1 MTSFVHSHFSD
12 HHAGAERI
20 ESAVKA
26 AGQIGKGFDST
37 KSLTVM
43 LLAAIVS
50 ALIVV
55 ADQLVDTWVD
65 GHLLA
70 AWVVLWVGVFAATAL
85 LTPTI
90 RQVASGLIGA
100 LNAWSRRVA
109 RERADDRLWS
119 LAQKDPRVLADIQ
132 AAVTRAETDS
142 RVGDSARR
150 VAQRDPASRASRH
163 TTHIWYM

>member
-1 MTSFVHSHFSD
+1 MTSFVHSHFPVR
-12 HHAGAERI
+12 HAGAERI

-26 AGQIGKGFDST
+26 AGQIGKGFDAT
-37 KSLTVM
+37 KSLSAM

-70 AWVVLWVGVFAATAL
+70 AWVVLWLGVFAAIAL
-85 LTPTI
+85 LMPTA
-90 RQVASGLIGA
+90 RHMATTVMGGLD
-100 LNAWSRRVA
+100 AWSRRVA
-109 RERADDRLWS
+109 REHADARLWT

-132 AAVTRAETDS
+132 AAISRAESDAVVS
-142 RVGDSARR
+142 QSAHRVVQRQMAGRVDRLTRR
-150 VAQRDPASRASRH
+150 
-163 TTHIWYM
+163 IWND